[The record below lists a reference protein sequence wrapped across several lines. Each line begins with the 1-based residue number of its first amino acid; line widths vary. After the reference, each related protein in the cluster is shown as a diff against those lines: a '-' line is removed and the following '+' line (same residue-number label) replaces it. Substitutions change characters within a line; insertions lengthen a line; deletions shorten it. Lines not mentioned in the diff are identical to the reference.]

1 MMKNKEII
9 VAINAMNRII
19 DKKDVKIAYEIR
31 RAIRKNHPV
40 FMEEYNIMDEE
51 RKRLASSISDVKVE
65 ELSVEE
71 HNEFNIKKKAV
82 EQEIMNLLE
91 KEVDIEVVKV
101 SECFLR
107 ESELSLAEEMAL
119 EFMLEPDEMGGEM

>member
-1 MMKNKEII
+1 MMKNKDII
-9 VAINAMNRII
+9 VAINAMNKII
-19 DKKDVKIAYEIR
+19 GKEDVKIAYEIR

-40 FMEEYNIMDEE
+40 FMEEYEIMNEE
-51 RKRLASSISDVKVE
+51 RKRLASSTSDVKVE

-71 HNEFNIKKKAV
+71 YNEFNIKKKAV

-101 SECFLR
+101 SESFLR